1 MLERSGLLLL
11 LFYVG
16 AHLWYCRSILQ
27 LSFRLTEQPASGKR
41 LWGCAVLLFGLNT
54 SYFALCSALG
64 LGLLKNFALFW
75 LVFYWEERFLF
86 RVPPS
91 AARFLTL
98 HVVLCTLSNI
108 LFYYGLLSLLIDQ
121 PLAYFSN
128 ILQPMD
134 YRKVL
139 ALAVSYLSASVIFC
153 VESLARRTVLLKRL
167 IASMGQLK
175 FLLASMAA
183 LYVYL
188 LFQGILYGSLGNSL
202 PEKLWSLMGCL
213 YISVGFLFAAR
224 YAMRLSYFYHL
235 DQKNLTLQTQLDRQ
249 RRDVSDL
256 IDTADLD
263 TLTKIRSRAAGEKEL
278 GRWMADGQGF
288 VLCLMDLDSLK
299 FVNDRIGHQ
308 YGDQYLCRV
317 VEIVRGHCR
326 QDRDLLWRGGGD
338 EFLLAY
344 AGLSEEEARR
354 RMGRIADQV
363 RQEGIARQMPM
374 RISYGVETWDQESDY
389 PALFERVDGQMY
401 AMKREHKRQMAQFM
415 RE

>member
-1 MLERSGLLLL
+1 MHDWETLLLL

-16 AHLWYCRSILQ
+16 AHLWCCRSVLH
-27 LSFRLTEQPASGKR
+27 LTFRLTQQPVTGKR
-41 LWGCAVLLFGLNT
+41 LWRSAGVLFAINT
-54 SYFALCSALG
+54 SYFGLCSALG
-64 LGLLKNFALFW
+64 LGLLNNFALFW
-75 LVFYWEERFLF
+75 LVFYLEVRFLF
-86 RVPPS
+86 HAPNR
-91 AARFLTL
+91 AAWFLTL

-108 LFYYGLLSLLIDQ
+108 LLYYDLLSLLIDQ
-121 PLAYFSN
+121 PLVYFSN
-128 ILQPMD
+128 ILRPLD
-134 YRKVL
+134 YRKTI

-153 VESLARRTVLLKRL
+153 FEVREKRTLPLRRL
-167 IASMGQLK
+167 IASMNQLK
-175 FLLASMAA
+175 FLLVSMVA
-183 LYVYL
+183 LYGYL

-202 PEKLWSLMGCL
+202 AEKLWSLAGCL
-213 YISVGFLFAAR
+213 YISVGYVFALR
-224 YAMRLSYFYHL
+224 YAMRGSYFYDLH
-235 DQKNLTLQTQLDRQ
+235 QKNLALQKVLDRQ

-278 GRWMADGQGF
+278 AQWMADGQGF

-308 YGDQYLCRV
+308 YGDQYLCQV

-344 AGLSEEEARR
+344 AGLSREEALR
-354 RMGRIADQV
+354 RMEQIAEQV
-363 RQEGIARQMPM
+363 RREGTVQQLPM
-374 RISYGVETWDQESDY
+374 SISFGVETWDQESDY